1 MREKAIDVISS
12 TEMLRIYFPVLFDL
26 SHNRS
31 HISTEWLNDLKSL
44 RQVKP
49 KISISFSKG
58 ETLCKQTKSAYLKH
72 YANELRFENFGWHGI
87 QN

>member
-1 MREKAIDVISS
+1 M
-12 TEMLRIYFPVLFDL
+12 
-26 SHNRS
+26 
-31 HISTEWLNDLKSL
+31 
-44 RQVKP
+44 KP